1 MTINTE
7 KAIREAR
14 RFEAGKALL
23 SNPSYEFL
31 DHPATPGQFSILKD
45 GEYAYGVLVSE
56 TETLCSCPEFAKTFD
71 FCKHTF
77 AAEAILQE
85 EAQVARLEELHKYD
99 EVFTDYPV
107 FA

>member
-1 MTINTE
+1 MTINTD

-23 SNPSYEFL
+23 SNPSYQFL

-45 GEYAYGVLVSE
+45 GEYAYGVLVNE

-77 AAEAILQE
+77 AAKTLLEALE
-85 EAQVARLEELHKYD
+85 DAQTAHLEDLHKYD
-99 EVFTDYPV
+99 EVF
-107 FA
+107 A